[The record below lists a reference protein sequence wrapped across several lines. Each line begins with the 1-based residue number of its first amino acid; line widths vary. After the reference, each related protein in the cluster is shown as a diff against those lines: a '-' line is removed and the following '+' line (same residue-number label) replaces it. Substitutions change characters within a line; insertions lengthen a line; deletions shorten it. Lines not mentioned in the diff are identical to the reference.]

1 MDRLT
6 AIEIFVEVARA
17 GSFSAVAERFEMT
30 PAMIGKYIKWL
41 EARVGSRL
49 LNRNTRR
56 QSLTEAGIEYL
67 GGCQNLLQHYRE
79 LEQNTRAHTGQAA
92 GKIRINA
99 PGSYRL
105 TPLLCRFMA
114 QYPRIRIEL
123 DLCDRLVDVIG
134 DGFDLIFRVGTPKDA
149 AYIAR
154 PLTSSTSVFCASPR
168 YLQRHGTPMALADLA
183 RHQCLGFT
191 PWLTQSSL
199 AEEFPLEHLHLWD
212 SQFISNHGSALKVAA
227 INHAGIV
234 LQPRA
239 LLTQELESGV
249 LLEILPDALP
259 APRPVNMLYPA
270 REPMPLRLRLLIDY
284 LSEQRHELDQPA
296 QEGDQAGYSPRCFT
310 LRR

>member
-17 GSFSAVAERFEMT
+17 GSFSAVADRFEMT

-49 LNRNTRR
+49 LNRNTRC
-56 QSLTEAGIEYL
+56 QSLTEAGREYL
-67 GGCQNLLQHYRE
+67 GGCQSLLQHYRA
-79 LEQNTRAHTGQAA
+79 LEQNTQAHTGQAA

-99 PGSYRL
+99 PITFGSYRL

-114 QYPRIRIEL
+114 QYPQIRIEL

-154 PLTSSTSVFCASPR
+154 PLAHSASVFCASPR
-168 YLQRHGTPMALADLA
+168 YLQRHGTPQELADLA
-183 RHQCLGFT
+183 RHHCLGFA

-199 AEEFPLEHLHLWD
+199 ATEFPLEQLHLWD
-212 SQFISNHGSALKVAA
+212 SPFISNHGSALKVAA
-227 INHAGIV
+227 LNHA
-234 LQPRA
+234 A
-239 LLTQELESGV
+239 
-249 LLEILPDALP
+249 
-259 APRPVNMLYPA
+259 
-270 REPMPLRLRLLIDY
+270 
-284 LSEQRHELDQPA
+284 
-296 QEGDQAGYSPRCFT
+296 
-310 LRR
+310 

>member
-1 MDRLT
+1 VALGFINQEFRVDRLT

-49 LNRNTRR
+49 LNRNTRC
-56 QSLTEAGIEYL
+56 QSLTEAGREYL

-99 PGSYRL
+99 PITFGSYRL

-114 QYPRIRIEL
+114 QYPQIRIEL

-154 PLTSSTSVFCASPR
+154 PLTSSTSVFCASPH
-168 YLQRHGTPMALADLA
+168 YLQCHGTPIELADLA
-183 RHQCLGFT
+183 RHRCLGFS

-227 INHAGIV
+227 LNHAGIV

-239 LLTQELESGV
+239 LLSQELASGT

-259 APRPVNMLYPA
+259 APRPVNLLYPA

-284 LSEQRHELDQPA
+284 LSDHRHELDLPA
-296 QEGDQAGYSPRCFT
+296 
-310 LRR
+310 